1 MVRVVA
7 VIRRNMICSQSRVV
21 TLGHFSINVGEN
33 VVKTNAPRISEEDRV
48 PFFVNISGRGMQNL
62 TEI

>member
-7 VIRRNMICSQSRVV
+7 VIRRNMICSQSRV